1 FPATSF
7 ALVLASAAV
16 IFSGHVRP
24 GTLLQL
30 AAIFSGHVLPRP
42 GILLQPGHLF
52 RPRRALVFCFSPAI
66 FLPHVSPWYLLQPR
80 SSFPATSLR
89 PGTLLQ
95 PRPSFPATSCAL
107 VFASA
112 RPSFY
117 PTSSP
122 WYLLQPGHL
131 FTPRAPWYLLQP
143 GHFFRPRAVP
153 K

>member
-1 FPATSF
+1 
-7 ALVLASAAV
+7 
-16 IFSGHVRP
+16 GHVLRP

-30 AAIFSGHVLPRP
+30 RPSFPATCCALVFCFSPAIFSGHVLRP

-52 RPRRALVFCFSPAI
+52 TPRAALVLASAAFIFSG
-66 FLPHVSPWYLLQPR
+66 HV
-80 SSFPATSLR
+80 LR

-95 PRPSFPATSCAL
+95 LRPSFPATCCAL

-117 PTSSP
+117 PTCCPGICFSP
-122 WYLLQPGHL
+122 AIFLPHVL
-131 FTPRAPWYLLQP
+131 PWYLLQP